1 MELDIPT
8 PPGSG
13 APTVGSILMIDVNEF
28 KEKLADNTLIRNDR
42 AYTLTNLD
50 NLMDTAFNCRAVTI
64 YNCVLESFTG
74 DFQFCMFYNCK
85 FVGSFLM
92 ANFDNAFFQ
101 DCDFSNVEFRDCSFE
116 NATFSNV
123 NLKQSKLTNCYLRGS
138 SHFNVDFTGAV
149 LKMVDLRETTTE
161 DVVGLTVQ
169 SSKVF
174 DKPYPT
180 YYDGKDAIQ
189 SGNPDSF
196 FNPVLPVPLPI
207 APIVNPMDQI
217 IKRQSMRGSSKTKKT
232 KKSKKSKKSKK
243 TKTTKKS
250 KKTKKTRK

>member
-1 MELDIPT
+1 MELQLPN
-8 PPGSG
+8 PGSG
-13 APTVGSILMIDVNEF
+13 APTASILMIDVNEF

-50 NLMDTAFNCRAVTI
+50 NLMDTTFNCRAVTI
-64 YNCVLESFTG
+64 YNSVLESFRG
-74 DFQFCMFYNCK
+74 EFQFCMFYNCK
-85 FVGSFLM
+85 FVGSFLL

-116 NATFSNV
+116 NATFNNV

-161 DVVGLTVQ
+161 DVVGLAVQ

-196 FNPVLPVPLPI
+196 FNPVLHVPPPI

-232 KKSKKSKKSKK
+232 KK
-243 TKTTKKS
+243 TKKAKKA
-250 KKTKKTRK
+250 KKTKKTKKTKTSKKARK